1 MNLLQRR
8 LFGEF
13 VKVFSL
19 SLVVLLLFILMG
31 RAIQLRDMLLGL
43 SVDVGDT
50 LRLFGFLSPFFLMMV
65 CPVAAM
71 LAVFLTMLRMGT
83 DRELVALKAG
93 GVSLYQLLPAPIIF
107 AVLCAGLTLWV
118 SLHWLAWGMGGFRAE
133 LLEIAGNRA
142 RIVVRAGVFNKDIPG
157 MVFFARKVDPVTSTL
172 AQVLVEDRSR
182 TDTTLTILAPDGR
195 LGVDYTRGELL
206 FLLKNG
212 RIYNEQG
219 ESVSVLGF
227 DEYVVRLSLN
237 SLFTGLDLGPVKPK
251 EMTWD
256 ELNALS
262 IDAIAVDDARLANK
276 IVVERHKRWVFPLSC
291 IVLSLFAIPIAASFQ
306 GLHRQTGLAVAL
318 AFFLIYYSILSLG
331 ISMGEAGTVS
341 PWLGIWLPN
350 AVFIVAA
357 VYGIHLAAQERLPR
371 LHDWISRLY
380 HYFFKRVAPTAGT
393 VSKEGGQP

>member
-8 LFGEF
+8 LFMECI
-13 VKVFSL
+13 KVFSL
-19 SLVVLLLFILMG
+19 SLVVLLIFILLG

-65 CPVAAM
+65 CPVACM
-71 LAVFLTMLRMGT
+71 LAVFLTLLRMGT

-107 AVLCAGLTLWV
+107 GVLCAGLTLWV
-118 SLHWLAWGMGGFRAE
+118 SLYWLAWGMGSFRTE

-157 MVFFARKVDPVTSTL
+157 MVFFARQVDPVTSTL
-172 AQVLVEDRSR
+172 AHILVEDRSR
-182 TDTTLTILAPDGR
+182 ADTTLTILAPDGR
-195 LGVDYTRGELL
+195 LGVDYARGELL

-212 RIYNEQG
+212 HIYTEQG

-237 SLFTGLDLGPVKPK
+237 SLFHGLDLGPIKPK
-251 EMTWD
+251 EMTWT
-256 ELNALS
+256 ELSALP
-262 IDAIAVDDARLANK
+262 IDTIAKEDVRLANK
-276 IVVERHKRWVFPLSC
+276 IMVEQHKRWVFPFSC
-291 IVLSLFAIPIAASFQ
+291 IVLSLFSIPIAASFQ
-306 GLHRQTGLAVAL
+306 GLQRQSGLAA
-318 AFFLIYYSILSLG
+318 AMTFFLIYYSFLSLG

-350 AVFIVAA
+350 VVFVIAA
-357 VYGIHLAAQERLPR
+357 LYGIHLTAQERMPR
-371 LHDWISRLY
+371 LLDWSSRIRA
-380 HYFFKRVAPTAGT
+380 HIRKRPLRRSHSDERGA
-393 VSKEGGQP
+393 